1 MCLPSVFD
9 SLEILEILEILAS
22 ADSVE
27 SVDSADSAESA
38 ESAVQAAEQEHLARS
53 CSAMCVTSRRH
64 AFCCVGNQM
73 TVPAIDIY
81 VNIDRV
87 GATVL
92 SSMTKFCLSRAE
104 GREEREERER
114 ETGREPDD

>member
-9 SLEILEILEILAS
+9 SLEILGILEILEILAS

-27 SVDSADSAESA
+27 SVDSA

-104 GREEREERER
+104 GREERRER